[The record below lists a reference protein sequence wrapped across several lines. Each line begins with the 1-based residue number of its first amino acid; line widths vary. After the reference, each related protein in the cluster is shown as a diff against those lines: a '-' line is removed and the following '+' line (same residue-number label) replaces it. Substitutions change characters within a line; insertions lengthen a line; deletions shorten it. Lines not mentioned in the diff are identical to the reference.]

1 MEVQVT
7 SIEKIKPYHK
17 NPRIIEKAI
26 DAVVASIKEFGFR
39 QPIVVD
45 TEMIIIVGHVRYHA
59 AKKLGLKKVPVHVA
73 TDLTPEQVKA
83 YRLADN
89 KTAEL
94 AEWDFEILPI
104 ELAELQ
110 DAGFDL
116 DLLAFNEKE
125 LTQLLNANVKQG
137 ETDPDDVPEP
147 PDEPITQKG
156 DIWILGNH
164 RLMCGD
170 SANSDDVDTLIDGH
184 AMQMCCCDPPYGVR
198 PMYIA

>member
-1 MEVQVT
+1 MDIQIQAIE
-7 SIEKIKPYHK
+7 SIRPYQK
-17 NPRIIEKAI
+17 NPRINDGAV
-26 DAVVASIKEFGFR
+26 DAVAASIREFGFR

-45 TEMIIIVGHVRYHA
+45 ADGVIIAGHTRWKA
-59 AKKLGLKKVPVHVA
+59 AQKLGLKKVPVHVA
-73 TDLTPEQVKA
+73 VDLTPEQVKA

-110 DAGFDL
+110 DSGFDL

-125 LTQLLNANVKQG
+125 LTQLLNVNVKQG

-147 PDEPITQKG
+147 PDDPVTKRG

-170 SANSDDVDTLIDGH
+170 SANSNDVDTLIAGR